1 MLIAL
6 NQYGYIGDKKEPC
19 LILSVETFPKGKA
32 KYTYIS
38 SRGNPGYLEVYNY
51 HSAWNQYKDSK
62 NYIPTW
68 MKEIRSHL
76 VEQQNNN

>member
-1 MLIAL
+1 MSQIQIFVLEKVA
-6 NQYGYIGDKKEPC
+6 QY
-19 LILSVETFPKGKA
+19 S
-32 KYTYIS
+32 
-38 SRGNPGYLEVYNY
+38 LEVYNY